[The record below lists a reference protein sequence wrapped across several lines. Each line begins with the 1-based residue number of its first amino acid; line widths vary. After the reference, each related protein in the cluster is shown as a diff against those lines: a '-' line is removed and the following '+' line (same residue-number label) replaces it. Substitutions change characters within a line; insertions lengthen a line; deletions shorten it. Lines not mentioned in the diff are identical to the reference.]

1 MKNRIAIIWVILL
14 YATQVTAQTQP
25 SDLYALTNVTII
37 DGTGATA
44 SDSMTVIIEGQII
57 KDIFKTEEYSLLSDV
72 EVMDLEGH
80 YVVPGL
86 INSHIHLSNI
96 LLGRVR
102 HSDFDR
108 QQELLHA
115 ELKRMLYG
123 GVTTIRDM
131 AGDARLLAVVKR
143 SMFLNQVK
151 GPDLHY
157 AALMGGPDFMKNDP
171 RVAAAS
177 QGFFPGE
184 AAWQQIVT
192 RETDI
197 ETAVARAAGT
207 HATGLKFYIGID
219 ADIIELL
226 RKEADQHGL
235 KTWAHS
241 TVFPDRPI
249 DVVKAGVD
257 VISHLEWSVWQD
269 KDLDPR
275 ENIPYTKTPRKN
287 PRPVF
292 NPDLVQAESPE
303 MKEFFDEMVRRNTL
317 WDVTL
322 SSYKNGG
329 GSIRGATPKL
339 MTEIARAA
347 SQAGVRITTGTDYFT
362 DVNESHPTVI
372 HEIEYL
378 VDQQVLSPLQAV
390 TAATLHGA
398 QAIGIEGTHGTI
410 EIGKIA
416 NIVVLKADPLADIK
430 ALREVALVIKN
441 GQFYPREEYKEL
453 TED

>member
-1 MKNRIAIIWVILL
+1 MKKRIAIIWIILL
-14 YATQVTAQTQP
+14 YASQVTGQTQP
-25 SDLYALTNVTII
+25 SDSYALTNVTII

-44 SDSMTVIIEGQII
+44 SDRMTVIIEGQNI
-57 KDIFKTEEYSLLSDV
+57 KDIFKTEEHSLLSNV
-72 EVMDLEGH
+72 EVVDLEGY
-80 YVVPGL
+80 YVLPGL

-96 LLGRVR
+96 LLGRVE
-102 HSDFDR
+102 HDDFDR
-108 QQELLHA
+108 QEDLLHA
-115 ELKRMLYG
+115 ELRRMLYG

-143 SMFLNQVK
+143 SIFLNQVK
-151 GPDLHY
+151 GPDLYY

-177 QGFFPGE
+177 QGFQPGE
-184 AAWQQIVT
+184 AAWQQIIT

-219 ADIIELL
+219 ADIIEFL
-226 RKEADQHGL
+226 RKEADRHGL

-257 VISHLEWSVWQD
+257 VISHLGWSVWQD

-292 NPDLVQAESPE
+292 NPDLVQADSPE
-303 MKEFFDEMVRRNTL
+303 MKELSDEMVRRNTL

-322 SSYKNGG
+322 SAYKNGG
-329 GSIRGATPKL
+329 GSDRGATPKL

-347 SQAGVRITTGTDYFT
+347 SHAGVRITTGTDYFT
-362 DVNESHPTVI
+362 DVYESYPSVI

-378 VDQQVLSPLQAV
+378 VEQQVLTPLEV
-390 TAATLHGA
+390 ITAATLNGA
-398 QAIGIEGTHGTI
+398 RAIGIEDTHGTV
-410 EIGKIA
+410 EPGKVA
-416 NIVVLKADPLADIK
+416 NLVVLKENPLNNIK
-430 ALREVALVIKN
+430 SLREVTLTIKN
-441 GQFYPREEYKEL
+441 GKRYPKAEYK
-453 TED
+453 